1 MVLGTEHKF
10 YVNPDKN
17 PAQTCK
23 EVLANRLPTIISPMC
38 PEKEFFVEKSSGTLY
53 NDRRAV
59 VSVVLTGEES
69 ARLEWCHPK
78 RIDCKIVQED
88 VEAAFSHYVVA
99 GGQSS

>member
-1 MVLGTEHKF
+1 
-10 YVNPDKN
+10 
-17 PAQTCK
+17 
-23 EVLANRLPTIISPMC
+23 MC
-38 PEKEFFVEKSSGTLY
+38 SGKEFFIKKSSGTLY

-78 RIDCKIVQED
+78 RIELKIVQED